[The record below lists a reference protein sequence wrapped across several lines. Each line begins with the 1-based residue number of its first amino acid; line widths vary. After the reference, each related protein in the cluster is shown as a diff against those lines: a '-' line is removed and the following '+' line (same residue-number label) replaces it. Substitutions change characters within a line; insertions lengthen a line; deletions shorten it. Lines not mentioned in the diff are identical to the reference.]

1 MKKTI
6 ILILFIWVFGFS
18 VGKFTSSNTAFAGEN
33 LAKKLTGKI
42 LLAVEDKG
50 KTYYVHEDGNRYR
63 ITVATAQKIFEK
75 LAMGITNKDLAEI
88 PIKDVGIN
96 PEGVVAGIKIE
107 KETIEINKFQEI
119 KNNDANQFEIKNNT
133 ISDNTKI
140 LNLKKY
146 LEKLEQELITLD
158 NEYNKL
164 VSGINSENNT
174 YKQKYEDNIKSAD
187 NKYQEDVNRYKPNHD
202 YWVNYYQHQIDL
214 EQGMGLRADKEQIKR
229 YQNKL
234 NLENTNFN
242 NLIAKLQ
249 NDRNNKK
256 SQYKSN
262 YDNQLLNTSQRLNTI
277 TETYDNAKAD
287 RDKLKKDILEE
298 IILLEK

>member
-1 MKKTI
+1 MKKNKI
-6 ILILFIWVFGFS
+6 FIFIFGFILGILFFS
-18 VGKFTSSNTAFAGEN
+18 LPTFAEEN

-107 KETIEINKFQEI
+107 KETIEINKSQEI
-119 KNNDANQFEIKNNT
+119 KNNDANQSEIKNNT

-140 LNLKKY
+140 SNLKKY

-158 NEYNKL
+158 I
-164 VSGINSENNT
+164 V
-174 YKQKYEDNIKSAD
+174 YKKNLLPVIKIMG
-187 NKYQEDVNRYKPNHD
+187 YKC
-202 YWVNYYQHQIDL
+202 
-214 EQGMGLRADKEQIKR
+214 
-229 YQNKL
+229 
-234 NLENTNFN
+234 
-242 NLIAKLQ
+242 
-249 NDRNNKK
+249 
-256 SQYKSN
+256 
-262 YDNQLLNTSQRLNTI
+262 
-277 TETYDNAKAD
+277 
-287 RDKLKKDILEE
+287 
-298 IILLEK
+298 